1 MERRHFLTGVVAV
14 ALAPSVAALPLAS
27 EYDCVVIGGGTAG
40 LSAAL
45 SLGRAR
51 RRVLVCVGGPPRNAV
66 VSHAHN
72 LFTRDG
78 ASPSELLEIG
88 RSQLATYNTVHLAQV
103 EVVAAETA
111 GRDGGFR
118 VRLSQ
123 GGDVKTRKLLLA
135 TGVKD
140 TLSSPAGLQSCWG
153 KNVFACPFC
162 HGWEVQDQPW
172 AVVVPEPGMVPV
184 AKMCLNW
191 TRDLVVCTN
200 GRYTP
205 TAEVAADFIRL
216 GVKVLTQPI
225 AEIYPGGLVFQD
237 GSRLPRRAIL
247 YRPPQSQRSPLAGQL
262 GCAMDSAGLVKVSG
276 FGATSVAGVFA
287 AGDMTTPIQ
296 SLAVASAAGNLAGVG
311 VVKDLAH
318 DEFG

>member
-1 MERRHFLTGVVAV
+1 MVVV
-14 ALAPSVAALPLAS
+14 ALAPSAVATPLAA
-27 EYDCVVIGGGTAG
+27 EYDCVVVGGGTAG
-40 LSAAL
+40 LSGAL

-51 RRVLVCVGGPPRNAV
+51 RSVLVCTGGPPRNAAV
-66 VSHAHN
+66 AHSHN

-78 ASPSELLEIG
+78 TSPSDLLEIG
-88 RSQLATYNTVHLAQV
+88 RSQLAPYKTVRVAELEVLEAQKT
-103 EVVAAETA
+103 EP
-111 GRDGGFR
+111 GGFR
-118 VRLSQ
+118 VRLSD
-123 GGDVKTRKLLLA
+123 GSEVKTRKLLLA

-140 TLSSPAGLQSCWG
+140 TLNSPSGLQRCWG

-172 AVVVPEPGMVPV
+172 AVVVHEAAMVPV

-191 TRDLVVCTN
+191 TRDLVVCTH
-200 GRYTP
+200 GKYTP
-205 TAEVAADFIRL
+205 PADVAAEFARL
-216 GVKVLTQPI
+216 NVPVFPQPI
-225 AEIYPGGLVFQD
+225 TEIHERGLVFQD
-237 GSRLPRRAIL
+237 GTRLARTAVL
-247 YRPPQSQRSPLAGQL
+247 YRPPQTQRSPLAQQL
-262 GCAMDSAGLVKVSG
+262 GCALDNGGLVKVSG
-276 FGATSVAGVFA
+276 FGATSVPGVFA